1 MAEKPRKRSP
11 AKPRQA
17 SRTQPARG
25 RTASPVLWWATGLVM
40 GLVVAG
46 LVHLEHTRPDPAP
59 ADAEGE
65 TAASANE
72 SHDAPRF
79 EFYRLLSEQEVDV
92 AGQPDTE
99 ASGGNN
105 ALPSATAGDAAGP
118 SVSDSQTPPEPTT
131 ASQAPAGARYL
142 LQAGSFRRQD
152 DADALRA
159 NLALLGIEAR
169 IQEVELPGGETWH
182 RVRIGP
188 FNNLGEVNQ
197 VRQRM
202 AGQQI
207 DSILLRAG
215 G

>member
-1 MAEKPRKRSP
+1 MAEKTRKRSP
-11 AKPRQA
+11 AKHRQA
-17 SRTQPARG
+17 SRPPSDQG
-25 RTASPVLWWATGLVM
+25 RTASPVLWWLTGLIM

-59 ADAEGE
+59 AEGE
-65 TAASANE
+65 TAASTDDD
-72 SHDAPRF
+72 HDEPRF

-92 AGQPDTE
+92 AGQSDTA
-99 ASGGNN
+99 ASDGTN
-105 ALPSATAGDAAGP
+105 ALPSATPDESAASP
-118 SVSDSQTPPEPTT
+118 ATAPETPPEPTT
-131 ASQAPAGARYL
+131 ASDAPPSVRYL

-159 NLALLGIEAR
+159 NLALLDIEAR

-188 FNNLGEVNQ
+188 FDNLGEVNQ